1 MKLDAGAERHHY
13 SMFNVGRSM
22 FSLFDVHLSNQPR
35 KDGNSN
41 TFNRINKESTMEAMK
56 IMLVDDEERFLST
69 TQKLLHKKGIDA
81 VTATSGAQALELL
94 NHKYIQVVILDVKMP
109 GMDGNETLKEIKRRF
124 PLVEV
129 IMLTG
134 HATVESA
141 IDGLKSGATDYLMKP
156 TEIDDL
162 IAKAREAFRKRLL
175 LEEKILMAQSRQYM
189 KSPREILKQAEKPE
203 R

>member
-1 MKLDAGAERHHY
+1 
-13 SMFNVGRSM
+13 
-22 FSLFDVHLSNQPR
+22 
-35 KDGNSN
+35 
-41 TFNRINKESTMEAMK
+41 METMK
-56 IMLVDDEERFLST
+56 IMLVDDEERFLAT
-69 TQKLLHKKGIDA
+69 TQKLLTKKGIDV
-81 VTATSGAQALELL
+81 VTATSGAEALETLK
-94 NHKYIQVVILDVKMP
+94 HKYIHVVILDVKMP
-109 GMDGNETLKEIKRRF
+109 GMDGNDTLKEIKRQF

-156 TEIDDL
+156 TGIDEL
-162 IAKAREAFRKRLL
+162 IEKAREAFRKRLL
-175 LEEKILMAQSRQYM
+175 LEEKILMAQSRKYM

>member
-1 MKLDAGAERHHY
+1 
-13 SMFNVGRSM
+13 
-22 FSLFDVHLSNQPR
+22 
-35 KDGNSN
+35 
-41 TFNRINKESTMEAMK
+41 MEAMK

-69 TQKLLHKKGIDA
+69 TQKLLTKKGIDV
-81 VTATSGAQALELL
+81 VTAASGAEALETL
-94 NHKYIQVVILDVKMP
+94 NHKYIHVVILDVKMP
-109 GMDGNETLKEIKRRF
+109 GMDGNETLKKIKRQF

-162 IAKAREAFRKRLL
+162 IAKAREAFQKRLL
-175 LEEKILMAQSRQYM
+175 LEEKIHMAQSRRCM
-189 KSPREILKQAEKPE
+189 KSPREILKQSEKPE

>member
-1 MKLDAGAERHHY
+1 
-13 SMFNVGRSM
+13 
-22 FSLFDVHLSNQPR
+22 
-35 KDGNSN
+35 
-41 TFNRINKESTMEAMK
+41 MEAMK

-69 TQKLLHKKGIDA
+69 TQKLLTKKGIDA
-81 VTATSGAQALELL
+81 VTAASGAEALETLM
-94 NHKYIQVVILDVKMP
+94 HKYIHVVILDVKMP

-162 IAKAREAFRKRLL
+162 IAKAREAFRKRLA
-175 LEEKILMAQSRQYM
+175 LEEKILMAQSRKYM
-189 KSPREILKQAEKPE
+189 KSPREILKEAEKPGQ
-203 R
+203 